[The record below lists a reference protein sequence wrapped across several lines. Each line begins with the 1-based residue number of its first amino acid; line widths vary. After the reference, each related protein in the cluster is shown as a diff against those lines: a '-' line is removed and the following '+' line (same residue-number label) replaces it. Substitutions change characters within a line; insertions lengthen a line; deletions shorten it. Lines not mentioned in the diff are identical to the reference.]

1 MHYHTKQNNIMKM
14 KKIFFSIACILTLIA
29 SIFILRTGWQRDSIS
44 THTSIVQSYAITDL
58 HNYLNPA
65 LKPED
70 ILIVF
75 DIDNTIA
82 ESTNQLASAQWF
94 TAMHKIKE
102 QCGMTKIEAI
112 KATLPLYSLLV
123 EHCPLQPV
131 EPTTVALIKELQD
144 SGYKVMSLT
153 VRSPEELKT
162 CTVNQLAQI
171 GIDFTR
177 NAIYP
182 KDIIFNHSVQ
192 YIQGILFVD
201 GGNKGEWLLHIL
213 KHVGYMPKQIIF
225 IDDKE
230 YNHQAVE
237 IALAQS
243 GIEHTCVWYRYCDP
257 KVDAFD
263 LASTESA
270 LLDLCQQYPAIH
282 AAYQKWLDP
291 FAGYSDMITHTCKAP
306 A

>member
-1 MHYHTKQNNIMKM
+1 MKM
-14 KKIFFSIACILTLIA
+14 KKIFFGIACILTLIA
-29 SIFILRTGWQRDSIS
+29 GTLILRTDWQRHSTSI
-44 THTSIVQSYAITDL
+44 HTTIVQSYAITDVRK
-58 HNYLNPA
+58 YLKPT
-65 LKPED
+65 LKPEE

-82 ESTNQLASAQWF
+82 ESVNQLASTQWF
-94 TAMHKIKE
+94 TAMYTIKE
-102 QCGMTKIEAI
+102 QCGMTKMEAI
-112 KATLPLYSLLV
+112 KATLLPLYSLLV
-123 EHCPLQPV
+123 EQCPLQPI
-131 EPTTVALIKELQD
+131 ESTTIGVIKELQD
-144 SGYKVMSLT
+144 KGHKVMSLT

-162 CTVNQLAQI
+162 CTVSQLAQI

-177 NAIYP
+177 NAIYG
-182 KDIIFNHSVQ
+182 KDIIFNHSTQ

-213 KHVGYMPKQIIF
+213 KHINYMPKQIIF

-237 IALAQS
+237 NALAQN
-243 GIEHTCVWYRYCDP
+243 GIEHTCIWYRYCDP

-263 LASTESA
+263 LAFTESA
-270 LLDLCQQYPAIH
+270 LLDLCQRYPAIR
-282 AAYQKWLDP
+282 AAYQKWLHP
-291 FAGYSDMITHTCKAP
+291 FAAYSDMITHTCKAP

>member
-1 MHYHTKQNNIMKM
+1 M
-14 KKIFFSIACILTLIA
+14 KKIFFSITCILTLIA
-29 SIFILRTGWQRDSIS
+29 CILTLKVTSIRTA
-44 THTSIVQSYAITDL
+44 IVQSYAITDVRK
-58 HNYLNPA
+58 YLNPA
-65 LKPED
+65 LKPAD

-82 ESTNQLASAQWF
+82 ESANQLASAQWF

-102 QCGMTKIEAI
+102 LCGMTKIEAI

-131 EPTTVALIKELQD
+131 ESTTVALIKELQNT
-144 SGYKVMSLT
+144 GYKVMSLT

-171 GIDFTR
+171 DIDFTR
-177 NAIYP
+177 NPIYP
-182 KDIIFNHSVQ
+182 KNIIFNNNVQ

-213 KHVGYMPKQIIF
+213 NHIGYMPKQIIF

-230 YNHQAVE
+230 YNHHAVE
-237 IALAQS
+237 DALGRK
-243 GIEHTCVWYRYCDP
+243 GIEHTCIWYRYCDA
-257 KVDAFD
+257 KVDTFD
-263 LASTESA
+263 LAFTETA
-270 LLDLCQQYPAIH
+270 LLDLCQRYPAIRT
-282 AAYQKWLDP
+282 AYQKWLYP
-291 FAGYSDMITHTCKAP
+291 FAAYSDMIAHACKAP